1 MHEKAPA
8 GEEAGRGLMR
18 RWGLVGVPVAMTTA
32 GAGYGGHGKE
42 GTAMRRHLGE
52 EPVTLGAH
60 LVEVRA
66 LESGEWD

>member
-1 MHEKAPA
+1 
-8 GEEAGRGLMR
+8 
-18 RWGLVGVPVAMTTA
+18 MTTA